1 MSASVSRSVSP
12 ARPSHSRGTSSPRRT
27 ASPLVSASIL
37 ESPDLLRRGSS
48 TFVGLEPRSRKRG
61 LTLEEVEEY
70 GLVTDEK
77 RSEEF
82 KGIPVT
88 EEEIGKLP
96 KKVC

>member
-1 MSASVSRSVSP
+1 
-12 ARPSHSRGTSSPRRT
+12 
-27 ASPLVSASIL
+27 
-37 ESPDLLRRGSS
+37 
-48 TFVGLEPRSRKRG
+48 
-61 LTLEEVEEY
+61 LEEVEEY